1 MTKLTYAG
9 IGSRATPPGVL
20 RDMTTMAAWL
30 IRTPPGI
37 DARRSY
43 ASCMPEVLL

>member
-1 MTKLTYAG
+1 MTTLISAG
-9 IGSRATPPGVL
+9 IGPRATPGPVMA
-20 RDMTTMAAWL
+20 DMTTMAAWL